1 MAVTAQS
8 VNHRA
13 QSVGGPDLAPFGQR
27 GGLTGRPLVDL
38 REGGGAVGGSYVYEG
53 ERLVTGYHWHDLH
66 QIEYA
71 VEGVVEVD
79 TEEGRSLL
87 PPHRAA
93 WIPAGCF
100 HQATLHA
107 RVRTISVLF
116 EPDLVPAPG
125 DRVRVIE
132 ASPLLREMILHA
144 VRWPITR
151 RVTDERAD
159 DFFRTLAHLVG
170 EALDQE
176 AALSLPNS
184 ADPLVAAATAY
195 TQQHLADVT
204 LRDVCATVGAS
215 ERTVR
220 RRFAEEIGVSWRTYL
235 TRARLL
241 RAMALLAQ
249 PGRSVLDV
257 SIVVGFDN
265 ASAFTRAFCRET
277 GESPSAYRRRI
288 AA

>member
-8 VNHRA
+8 VNDHA
-13 QSVGGPDLAPFGQR
+13 ESVGTSDPVSFDPLDGLA
-27 GGLTGRPLVDL
+27 GRRLIDL
-38 REGGGAVGGSYVYEG
+38 RGGGGAVGGSYVYEG

-79 TEEGRSLL
+79 TDEGRSLL

-93 WIPAGCF
+93 WIPAGCI

-116 EPDLVPAPG
+116 EPDLMPAPG
-125 DRVRVIE
+125 DRARIIE

-151 RVTDERAD
+151 RDSDQPAD
-159 DFFRTLAHLVG
+159 HFFRTLAHLVG
-170 EALDQE
+170 EALDQD

-235 TRARLL
+235 MRARVL

-249 PGRSVLDV
+249 PGRTVLDV

-277 GESPSAYRRRI
+277 GESPSAYRRRV